1 MDIKIYITG
10 LALMA
15 TWLLLEELKTVV
27 YGFYMKHKVMALLDD
42 LDDRELIKPAAM
54 KKVRKRPS
62 K

>member
-27 YGFYMKHKVMALLDD
+27 YGFYMKRKVMTLLDE

-54 KKVRKRPS
+54 KKRTPK
-62 K
+62 KK

>member
-15 TWLLLEELKTVV
+15 TWLILEELKTVV
-27 YGFYMKHKVMALLDD
+27 YGFYMKHKVMNLLDD
-42 LDDRELIKPAAM
+42 LDDHELIKPRSM
-54 KKVRKRPS
+54 KKGRKPPS

>member
-27 YGFYMKHKVMALLDD
+27 YGFYMKRKVMTLLDE